1 MMIAD
6 QAVLERAGKEPRPR
20 NRRLPRGEVHIFD
33 NWCKGCG
40 LCIEFCPQG
49 VLVLGTDN
57 RPKAIYPEKCT
68 ACRWCELH
76 CPDFAIF
83 VSDLDA
89 SGNDADTKAVGTD
102 AEQLSS
108 PLLDSVELAIPQP
121 ESEDR

>member
-1 MMIAD
+1 MIAD
-6 QAVLERAGKEPRPR
+6 QATPERVNTEPRPHK
-20 NRRLPRGEVHIFD
+20 RRLPRGEVHIFE

-40 LCIEFCPQG
+40 LCIEFCPSG

-89 SGNDADTKAVGTD
+89 SGNDADTD
-102 AEQLSS
+102 AAQQAS
-108 PLLDSVELAIPQP
+108 LLPASP
-121 ESEDR
+121 ESADTEPEER